1 MLGLMEVGEDDDSGV
16 DVLHKATLSSFAE
29 GDEVLPIRCLSALG
43 NLCLE
48 LECSEHLGAIG
59 GHQSILRLMT
69 ERDTSAR
76 VAKGG
81 VDVCQSL
88 IGPREDEIDSGDEND
103 VQAAAA
109 HVAACIVASGC
120 MFPMRASLGG
130 GWRPMYSRL
139 PVRYD
144 FTISEDR
151 RDPSLKSSS
160 RFSISSKSGATASIG
175 KASSEWKIGNNP
187 QRVTNKNAD
196 RRISI
201 LVRLVKERQQSQ
213 FDVGFQMWPAAVILS
228 RWLCRNPHVLG
239 GRRVLEVGSGLGLCG
254 IVAAHMAADVTLSDF
269 NPVVL
274 KALEANVAL
283 NAGWDVVQKSL
294 DSPSEVKSMGGH
306 CSQHVRLDCGR
317 RVEGKRTTV
326 AIESPGM
333 VRVRHLDWDKLD
345 VPQEAGSSAS
355 NHMEGVPPLDGRG
368 DLGVD
373 KKDRFDVIIASDH
386 ICQVGSHKAG

>member
-1 MLGLMEVGEDDDSGV
+1 MLGLMEVREDGDNGV

-69 ERDTSAR
+69 ERDTPAR

-81 VDVCQSL
+81 PDDCQSL
-88 IGPREDEIDSGDEND
+88 IGPREDEIDSGDEDD

-109 HVAACIVASGC
+109 HVAACVVASGC
-120 MFPMRASLGG
+120 TFPMRASLGG

-160 RFSISSKSGATASIG
+160 RFSSKSGAIASAG
-175 KASSEWKIGNNP
+175 EASSEWKLGHNP
-187 QRVTNKNAD
+187 QRVTNKKFD
-196 RRISI
+196 RRISV
-201 LVRLVKERQQSQ
+201 LVRPVKERQQSQ

-274 KALEANVAL
+274 RALEANVAL
-283 NAGWDVVQKSL
+283 NAGWDVAQKSL
-294 DSPSEVKSMGGH
+294 DSPPEVKSMGGH
-306 CSQHVRLDCGR
+306 CSQHVHLDGGR
-317 RVEGKRTTV
+317 RVEGENTTV
-326 AIESPGM
+326 AIERPGM

-345 VPQEAGSSAS
+345 VPEEAGSSAC
-355 NHMEGVPPLDGRG
+355 NHMEGVPTLAGG
-368 DLGVD
+368 GGLGVD

-386 ICQVGSHKAG
+386 ICQVGYHKAG